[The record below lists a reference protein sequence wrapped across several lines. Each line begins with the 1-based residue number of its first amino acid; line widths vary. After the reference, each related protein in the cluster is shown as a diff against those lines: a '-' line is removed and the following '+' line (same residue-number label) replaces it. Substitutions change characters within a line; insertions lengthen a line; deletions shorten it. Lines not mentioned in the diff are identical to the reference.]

1 MRVPTRYPRIGVTR
15 DPELDAALQRAA
27 PLLGDQP
34 VAAQVRALAI
44 RGADALVEDEER
56 RKAAIEGLIRF
67 SLREDDLVDW
77 DLIERIEEIEELE
90 ELHLDDDD

>member
-1 MRVPTRYPRIGVTR
+1 MTR

-34 VAAQVRALAI
+34 AAAQVRALAI
-44 RGADALVEDEER
+44 RGTDALVEDDER
-56 RKAAIEGLIRF
+56 RKTAIEGLIRF

-77 DLIERIEEIEELE
+77 DLIERHEELE
-90 ELHLDDDD
+90 ELAVDGDE

>member
-1 MRVPTRYPRIGVTR
+1 MPTRYARIGVTK

-34 VAAQVRALAI
+34 LAAQVRALAI

-56 RKAAIEGLIRF
+56 RTAAIELLVDF
-67 SLREDDLVDW
+67 SLRKIDLVDW
-77 DLIERIEEIEELE
+77 DLLDRIEEIEELD
-90 ELHLDDDD
+90 ELPIDDVE